1 MATNQ
6 SMAKVSSRSK
16 TKNVLGVVF
25 FKKGETVVTLRRHL
39 VGRRKRGWWWGFRD
53 FSKHSWR
60 DGEAVKWTFHV
71 RSQTWFIWCWGSN
84 RGLFVCWVSIL
95 PAEYTAALFSV
106 TISWSRASGSQ
117 DWLGTHSVAKDLE
130 CILILPAPK
139 CWDCRPVLPPRPF
152 VTSSG
157 IPSCNLTL
165 RKFSYSSENLHLGL
179 TVTGWWWMIQNTGL
193 KSGC

>member
-1 MATNQ
+1 MGDSRTRQ
-6 SMAKVSSRSK
+6 LQIPSSGKGIIKKQDRECS
-16 TKNVLGVVF
+16 GSGF

-60 DGEAVKWTFHV
+60 DGEAVKWTFHI
-71 RSQTWFIWCWGSN
+71 RSQTWFIRCWGSN

-95 PAEYTAALFSV
+95 PAEHTAALFSV

-130 CILILPAPK
+130 CILILFPHA
-139 CWDCRPVLPPRPF
+139 RVLRLQACSTTQAF
-152 VTSSG
+152 CDFFRHSK
-157 IPSCNLTL
+157 L
-165 RKFSYSSENLHLGL
+165 
-179 TVTGWWWMIQNTGL
+179 
-193 KSGC
+193 